1 MGCLATKGVKIP
13 HIFKYMRIVL
23 PWKQNHAFETR
34 NLMCLRVCLFMQY
47 CKSNIMLTFCVF
59 YQNCVNMNVG
69 GVNYR
74 A

>member
-13 HIFKYMRIVL
+13 HIFKYKCVAM
-23 PWKQNHAFETR
+23 ETESCVEIR

-47 CKSNIMLTFCVF
+47 CKSNIMLIFCVF

-74 A
+74 T